1 MWLQKRKLSGGVIS
15 MSFRQL
21 IRVPRDRVAVVIG
34 KEGKTK
40 KRLEELLGVKITVDG
55 ETGDVA
61 ISSNPEVSP
70 IESDPFKA
78 VQIIEAIGRGFSPER
93 SERLLDSQNY
103 LETIDLRDY
112 VGKSRNALE
121 RVRGRIIGLNGKA
134 RRVLEELTGA
144 YISVYG
150 HTVACIGT
158 EVQIKLATSAI
169 VGLAQGSEHKVVYS
183 ALQRER
189 TKAKLERLKLWED

>member
-1 MWLQKRKLSGGVIS
+1 
-15 MSFRQL
+15 MSFGQIVR
-21 IRVPRDRVAVVIG
+21 IPKDRVAVVIG
-34 KEGKTK
+34 RGGETK
-40 KRLEELLGVKITVDG
+40 KRLEELLGVRITVDS
-55 ETGDVA
+55 ETGDVRIA
-61 ISSNPEVSP
+61 TLPGVSVLD
-70 IESDPFKA
+70 SDPFKA

-93 SERLLDSQNY
+93 SQRLLEEQVY

-112 VGKSRNALE
+112 VGKSKNALE

-158 EVQIKLATSAI
+158 TEQNRLATNAI
-169 VGLAQGSEHKVVYS
+169 VELAKGSEHKVVYS

-189 TKAKLERLKLWED
+189 TRAKLERLKLWED

>member
-1 MWLQKRKLSGGVIS
+1 

-21 IRVPRDRVAVVIG
+21 VRVPRDRVAVVIG

-40 KRLEELLGVKITVDG
+40 KRLEDLLGVKITVDG

-61 ISSNPEVSP
+61 VSSNPEVSP

-93 SERLLDSQNY
+93 SERLLDGQNY

-158 EVQIKLATSAI
+158 EGQIKLATSAI
-169 VGLAQGSEHKVVYS
+169 VELAQGSEHKVVYS

>member
-1 MWLQKRKLSGGVIS
+1 
-15 MSFRQL
+15 MSFRQVV
-21 IRVPRDRVAVVIG
+21 RVPKERVAVVIG
-34 KEGKTK
+34 KGGETK
-40 KRLEELLGVKITVDG
+40 RRLEELLGVKITIYG

-61 ISSNPEVSP
+61 ITSNPDVSAL
-70 IESDPFKA
+70 ESDPFKA

-93 SERLLDSQNY
+93 SERLLDGQNY

-112 VGKSRNALE
+112 VGKSKNALE

-150 HTVACIGT
+150 HTVACIGS
-158 EVQIKLATSAI
+158 EFQNKLATSAI
-169 VGLAQGSEHKVVYS
+169 IELAQGSEHKVVYS